1 MSLCEDDQK
10 LKYAL
15 NQVKNISRR
24 PEVVVEE
31 FLRGSNHG
39 ISTIIKNGEI
49 RFLFFDD
56 EYYWNDNF
64 LVGGTSYPS
73 SLSKKNKDSFKE
85 QIEILVKYLKVSDG
99 IFHCQGIVS
108 NEKKSILLKFV
119 GELQE
124 ICTQSLLPKVRT
136 FLMNLFPFLL
146 LLFSVRKYHSIINM
160 MKSKILRRESV
171 FIQKNGHI
179 KKINLLKIDEFI
191 VDKYIWLTNG
201 DFIGNFKNEKVG
213 IAFLKCQTKA
223 ELNKVI
229 KIVQNE
235 ELVEMTE

>member
-1 MSLCEDDQK
+1 
-10 LKYAL
+10 
-15 NQVKNISRR
+15 

-108 NEKKSILLKFV
+108 NEKEYIIEVCRRTPGDMYSEFVTKSTFNEFVPLLV
-119 GELQE
+119 A
-124 ICTQSLLPKVRT
+124 
-136 FLMNLFPFLL
+136 PFLGEEIP
-146 LLFSVRKYHSIINM
+146 FNNEHDEIKNFTARICIHPK
-160 MKSKILRRESV
+160 
-171 FIQKNGHI
+171 KNGHI
-179 KKINLLKIDEFI
+179 KKINLQKIDEFI
-191 VDKYIWLTNG
+191 VDKY
-201 DFIGNFKNEKVG
+201 
-213 IAFLKCQTKA
+213 
-223 ELNKVI
+223 
-229 KIVQNE
+229 
-235 ELVEMTE
+235 